1 MTDTANTSDNDS
13 EPGAGRLRAVS
24 EFWELPGDPA
34 FCPDLRGRIRRSLTG
49 FPHAAADA
57 ELVVAELFANACRH
71 SLSGDGG
78 KVTVT
83 LAGLRTGLVL
93 VTVTD
98 QGPRPDPATGRPASQ
113 TRPLDG
119 TLATGDA
126 DCGSSPRSPP
136 TGDTGAP
143 TPADTPCGLSSTP
156 VADPPVPPSPLIP
169 TPRPRARF
177 CPPHPA
183 TPTLPWRPPPWPARH
198 VRQLKEKGVPVHTH
212 REHRGSTPG
221 TTPAL
226 GTPEPRPC
234 PAETRAGFRTS
245 PIAA

>member
-83 LAGLRTGLVL
+83 LAGRRTGLVL

-98 QGPRPDPATGRPASQ
+98 QGPRPDPATGRPRIPQ

-119 TLATGDA
+119 TLATGGRGLRLVAALATDW
-126 DCGSSPRSPP
+126 GHWR
-136 TGDTGAP
+136 TDTGGHAVW
-143 TPADTPCGLSSTP
+143 A
-156 VADPPVPPSPLIP
+156 VFDP
-169 TPRPRARF
+169 RR
-177 CPPHPA
+177 
-183 TPTLPWRPPPWPARH
+183 
-198 VRQLKEKGVPVHTH
+198 
-212 REHRGSTPG
+212 
-221 TTPAL
+221 
-226 GTPEPRPC
+226 
-234 PAETRAGFRTS
+234 
-245 PIAA
+245 